1 MPATYAQ
8 FRDDLLVALA
18 RKTNQLGRNFFNYD
32 EVADEAGLS
41 RNQGWTEMAA
51 FDFRDMGYANDA
63 SSKDGFAGA
72 LNGQGMRE
80 AERLMGAAEKTVDL
94 DHGAPEYQK
103 AVSALSGVT
112 EAVRQNNEYASSE
125 PEDREQR
132 VAELE
137 AGKELLKPKRV
148 RIAALVG
155 LLLPALTYLATKFAD
170 AAIGEAASE
179 AMTALKALI
188 DTLGLM

>member
-1 MPATYAQ
+1 
-8 FRDDLLVALA
+8 
-18 RKTNQLGRNFFNYD
+18 
-32 EVADEAGLS
+32 
-41 RNQGWTEMAA
+41 MAA
-51 FDFRDMGYANDA
+51 FEFKDMGYANDA
-63 SSKDGFAGA
+63 SSHDGFAGA

-137 AGKELLKPKRV
+137 AGVAVHSCETPHCRFM
-148 RIAALVG
+148 RRPGAAQ
-155 LLLPALTYLATKFAD
+155 
-170 AAIGEAASE
+170 AAP
-179 AMTALKALI
+179 L
-188 DTLGLM
+188 